1 MLRRLLLLACGLSCL
16 APSAAFA
23 QDTPLWRTV
32 GPWQIRV
39 DASLGFGCFLLGS
52 YTRGTVL
59 RIGINQQNGNGY
71 VMVGDESWRSL
82 QVGNQYDLSIRFDGN
97 APWQGR
103 ATARR
108 IGSGDMVFLYLSFDR
123 ARFLVELAR
132 RNNMT
137 IFYQGRVVTQLP
149 LHGTNAAVQEMLNCQ
164 RVADAARKGR
174 PQGGDPF
181 GGSPQGPA
189 AGPGQSPGPGG
200 PGPGGPGPGAP
211 GPGASGPGG
220 PSGPGFGG
228 PPSGPGPASGPA
240 PGGPTFG
247 PGGPAS
253 GPGPS
258 TGPGPG
264 GPSPGGGGP
273 GFGSPSSPGFGGPST
288 GPSAPAPS
296 PGGGGPVFR
305 PTPSQ

>member
-1 MLRRLLLLACGLSCL
+1 MLRRLLLLACGLSCF

-32 GPWQIRV
+32 GAWQIRV

-82 QVGNQYDLSIRFDGN
+82 QVGNQYDLSIRFDN
-97 APWQGR
+97 NSPWRGR

-108 IGSGDMVFLYLSFDR
+108 IGNGDMVFLYLSFDR

-137 IFYQGRVVTQLP
+137 IFYQGRIVTQLP

-164 RVADAARKGR
+164 RAADAVRKNR
-174 PQGGDPF
+174 PQGAIRLAVRRRRRVPGRVQVQVAQVQAARLVRVLVDRHRVR
-181 GGSPQGPA
+181 GLLGSSARWPNFQSRRAGIWSRSWRRPKYKPRSRRSV
-189 AGPGQSPGPGG
+189 AGPWWSKSRSWWSRSQWSDLQSRRSIDGSKWSGAQSRRRRSGVPSHAEPVAGQL
-200 PGPGGPGPGAP
+200 
-211 GPGASGPGG
+211 
-220 PSGPGFGG
+220 
-228 PPSGPGPASGPA
+228 
-240 PGGPTFG
+240 
-247 PGGPAS
+247 
-253 GPGPS
+253 
-258 TGPGPG
+258 
-264 GPSPGGGGP
+264 
-273 GFGSPSSPGFGGPST
+273 
-288 GPSAPAPS
+288 
-296 PGGGGPVFR
+296 
-305 PTPSQ
+305 